1 MERFIILL
9 ISICLWEGALTK
21 SIQVI
26 EFQSGYT
33 STDNAVETLNLGLK
47 TTRSLTM
54 CFRFMSRF
62 HRGYLLFK
70 TRQMELWIKYT
81 NGFVNLYPWN
91 SASAENMYARTFK
104 FCQPRVP
111 GKWMALCISINMT
124 ENTQNIKV
132 FQDGH
137 LCWNMFYADG
147 SYDLIYYKSS
157 TPIKDMYEIH
167 ETILIT

>member
-1 MERFIILL
+1 MSSIQMERIIVLL
-9 ISICLWEGALTK
+9 VCICFWEGTLTK

-26 EFQSGYT
+26 EFRSGYT
-33 STDNAVETLNLGLK
+33 STDNAETPVGLK
-47 TTRSLTM
+47 TTRSMSM

-111 GKWMALCISINMT
+111 GKWMALCISIEMT
-124 ENTQNIKV
+124 ENTQQIKV

-137 LCWNMFYADG
+137 LCWNRFYANG
-147 SYDLIYYKSS
+147 SYDLIYYKSA
-157 TPIKDMYEIH
+157 TPIKDMYGIYN
-167 ETILIT
+167 IS